1 MYWGWADRMR
11 AGVPASV
18 DMRRSTSFAILP
30 PIPNAPR
37 VLPALLCQARVVMY
51 MFVVIG
57 EALVD
62 LVGQR
67 GGRTFVAHPG
77 GSPANVALGLARL
90 GVPVTLK
97 TRLGQDGLG
106 QMVLDHL
113 RASSVRVSADPAQG
127 MSTSLAIATLAAGV
141 ASYDFRIEWD
151 MPALAPLPIET
162 RCLHTGSLATALAP
176 GNANVIDLVEREHSR
191 GRLTISYD
199 PNVRPALLGD
209 AAQARRGIERLVAL
223 SDVVKVSDEDLRW
236 LYPDQSDELV
246 AQDWLESGPALVVV
260 TRGGMGV
267 YAVRAGLEL
276 HRPAV
281 PIDLVDTVGAGDS
294 FTSGLL
300 EALYRADLIGGS
312 RRDAVAAID
321 ESTLAS
327 VVDAAALAA
336 AITCSR
342 PGADPPTRAEVDALL
357 AAQNSASDSTGAGRG
372 QLPTI

>member
-1 MYWGWADRMR
+1 MVA
-11 AGVPASV
+11 
-18 DMRRSTSFAILP
+18 
-30 PIPNAPR
+30 
-37 VLPALLCQARVVMY
+37 ALGPGGDV

-90 GVPVTLK
+90 GVPVTLM
-97 TRLGQDGLG
+97 TRLGHDGLG
-106 QMVLDHL
+106 EMIFEHL
-113 RASSVRVSADPAQG
+113 RAGGVRVNGGPPAL
-127 MSTSLAIATLAAGV
+127 STSLAIATLAAGI
-141 ASYDFRIEWD
+141 ASYDFRIDWD
-151 MPALAPLPIET
+151 MPALAPLPIEA
-162 RCLHTGSLATALAP
+162 RCLHTGSLATALPP
-176 GNANVIDLVEREHSR
+176 GNASVIDLVERERTR
-191 GRLTISYD
+191 GRVTISYD

-209 AAQARRGIERLVAL
+209 AAQARTEIEHLVAL

-236 LYPDQSDELV
+236 LYPDQPDELV
-246 AQDWLESGPALVVV
+246 AQHWLGSGPALVVV

-267 YAVRAGLEL
+267 YAVCAGVEL
-276 HRPAV
+276 YRPAV

-300 EALYRADLIGGS
+300 EALHRADLIGGS
-312 RRDAVAAID
+312 RRAAVAAID

-327 VVDAAALAA
+327 VVDAAAMTA

-342 PGADPPTRAEVDALL
+342 PGADPPTRPEIDALI
-357 AAQNSASDSTGAGRG
+357 AARDCSNDASGAGRG
-372 QLPTI
+372 HLPTV